1 MQKYLANVM
10 DRGSAFLVAH
20 PRVSVGGQWALAGIG
35 ALYVSSKVLS
45 FVYHFLKV
53 FLIGGT
59 NVGCRDETPDTVN
72 PC

>member
-1 MQKYLANVM
+1 MQKYLCNVM
-10 DRGSAFLVAH
+10 DRASAFLVAH
-20 PRVSVGGQWALAGIG
+20 PRVSVGAQWAFAGIG

-59 NVGCRDETPDTVN
+59 NVGHIYGTPN
-72 PC
+72 K

>member
-1 MQKYLANVM
+1 MQQYLAKVT
-10 DRGSAFLVAH
+10 DQASAFLVAH
-20 PRVSVGGQWALAGIG
+20 PRVSVGAQWAFAGIG

-59 NVGCRDETPDTVN
+59 NVSHTNVTPIPLN
-72 PC
+72 RC